1 MSGSEFSQIAQISV
15 FLSKSI
21 IFYVNINILFT
32 KFVNKGDV
40 SSRDTHH
47 SPYTFRALRRP
58 FFCAKIFYANGWILG
73 LAIGGESATRPVSS
87 ENGDPQ

>member
-1 MSGSEFSQIAQISV
+1 MSN
-15 FLSKSI
+15 SI
-21 IFYVNINILFT
+21 MFPVNINILFT

-58 FFCAKIFYANGWILG
+58 FFLGKNFAKSSVGTFYVFGWILD
-73 LAIGGESATRPVSS
+73 LAIEGESAKRRFSS

>member
-1 MSGSEFSQIAQISV
+1 MSGSEFSQIARISV

-32 KFVNKGDV
+32 KFVNKGIV

-58 FFCAKIFYANGWILG
+58 FFWAKILPKVPLG
-73 LAIGGESATRPVSS
+73 HFMYLDGF
-87 ENGDPQ
+87 